1 MRIAPLV
8 ILLSTTLTMTA
19 QISGGPLT
27 IARSARTRPSH
38 APVQMYRGGG
48 TPYNDLCQNA
58 VVHPLPADGSIT
70 MNGDNTGATD
80 TEDFGNPVCWE
91 AFTIDTCATVT
102 VSYCSTDPLFE
113 LVYSIL
119 IVGCPDFIANVQ
131 NNGTAA
137 CDDGNTVITYEALA
151 AGTYYVPV
159 LLTAGAE
166 GPYMLTVTSDV
177 CDTPPLN
184 DICANATM
192 LAVVQ
197 DCALGMA
204 MGNNANTVINSTP
217 SCATTTSQFQDVWYQ
232 FDSGEHDEVVI
243 TIAPGTIGDI
253 GLEVRDGCSGA
264 AVFCATG
271 DTSYTIPVDPGTNY
285 RVRIFS
291 NNDFGF
297 GGTFGICVTLA
308 QSDCAAGALSAIGGA
323 TAVSACTNGGDPIVF
338 ALDGANGNATALVL
352 TDAEDTLIALL
363 PGFNLIPDGMVP
375 GDYHIWGLAFD
386 GDLEGAEPDSL
397 LSGITATGNCLDVS
411 ETPVTVTIEICQG
424 VGSASTTGRNFV
436 PYANADGIW
445 LRWSGGQERIRCELF
460 DARGSV
466 ISQRMLV
473 ATPGQVECVGPS
485 GRPAPGAYVLRVT
498 GEDDPPMVERVFV
511 Q

>member
-1 MRIAPLV
+1 MRIAPLF
-8 ILLSTTLTMTA
+8 ILLSTALTMTA
-19 QISGGPLT
+19 QMSGGPLT
-27 IARSARTRPSH
+27 ITRSARTRTMH
-38 APVQMYRGGG
+38 APVEAHRGGAA
-48 TPYNDLCQNA
+48 PANDLCQNA
-58 VVHPLPADGSIT
+58 VVHALPADGSIT

-102 VSYCSTDPLFE
+102 VSYCGTDPFFE

-131 NNGTAA
+131 NNGTTA
-137 CDDGNTVITYEALA
+137 CEDGNTVITYEALT

-159 LLTAGAE
+159 LSIAGAV
-166 GPYMLTVTSDV
+166 GPYTMTITSDV

-184 DICANATM
+184 DICADATL

-243 TIAPGTIGDI
+243 KLAPGTIGDI

-271 DTSYTIPVDPGTNY
+271 DTSYTVPVAPGTHY
-285 RVRIFS
+285 RARVFS

-297 GGTFGICVTLA
+297 GGTFGICVTLPQGA
-308 QSDCAAGALSAIGGA
+308 CSAGALSVLGGA
-323 TAVSACTNGGDPIVF
+323 MAVSACTNGGDPVVF
-338 ALDGANGNATALVL
+338 VLEGAIGNTTAFIL
-352 TDAEDTLIALL
+352 TDAEDTIITLL
-363 PGFNLIPDGMVP
+363 PGFNLIPDGLVP
-375 GDYHIWGLAFD
+375 GDYHVRALVYD
-386 GDLEGAEPDSL
+386 GDLIGAAPGSP
-397 LSGITATGNCLDVS
+397 LSGITATGNCLDLS
-411 ETPVTVTIEICQG
+411 DTPVTVSIEICQG
-424 VGSASTTGRNFV
+424 VEHLSMTGQYFV
-436 PYANADGIW
+436 WFTNADGIW
-445 LRWSGGQERIRCELF
+445 LRWSGGHERIRCELF
-460 DARGSV
+460 DARGSL
-466 ISQRMLV
+466 IAQGMHGAS
-473 ATPGQVECVGPS
+473 PGQVGCVTPS

-498 GEDDPPMVERVFV
+498 CEGDPPMVERVFV
-511 Q
+511 H

>member
-1 MRIAPLV
+1 MRIAPLF
-8 ILLSTTLTMTA
+8 ILLFSTLTMTA
-19 QISGGPLT
+19 QMPGGPLT
-27 IARSARTRPSH
+27 ITRSISTRPAH
-38 APVQMYRGGG
+38 APVQAHRGTGA
-48 TPYNDLCQNA
+48 PYNDLCQN
-58 VVHPLPADGSIT
+58 VIVHTLPSDGSVSIT
-70 MNGDNTGATD
+70 GDNTGATD

-102 VSYCSTDPLFE
+102 VSYCGTDPLFE

-131 NNGTAA
+131 NNGTTA

-159 LLTAGAE
+159 LSTAGAE
-166 GPYMLTVTSDV
+166 GAYTMTVTSDV

-197 DCALGMA
+197 DCALGMV
-204 MGNNANTVINSTP
+204 MGNNANTVVNSTP
-217 SCATTTSQFQDVWYQ
+217 SCVTTTTQFQDVWYQ

-243 TIAPGTIGDI
+243 KLAPGTIGDI
-253 GLEVRDGCSGA
+253 GLEVRDGCSGV

-297 GGTFGICVTLA
+297 GGTFGICVTLP
-308 QSDCAAGALSAIGGA
+308 QGECAAGALSVIGGA
-323 TAVSACTNGGDPIVF
+323 TSVSACTNGGDPIVF
-338 ALDGANGNATALVL
+338 ALDGASGNATALVL
-352 TDAEDTLIALL
+352 TDAEDTIITVL
-363 PGFNLIPDGMVP
+363 PGFNLMPDGMVP
-375 GDYHIWGLAFD
+375 GDYHVWAFAFD
-386 GDLEGAEPDSL
+386 SDLLGAEPDSI
-397 LSGITATGNCLDVS
+397 LSGITATGNCLDVGDS
-411 ETPVTVTIEICQG
+411 PVTVTIEICQG
-424 VGSASTTGRNFV
+424 IEGASTNGPNFV
-436 PYANADGIW
+436 LLTNLDGVW

-460 DARGSV
+460 DARGSL
-466 ISQRMLV
+466 ISREMLV
-473 ATPGQVECVGPS
+473 ASPGLVECVTPS

-498 GEDDPPMVERVFV
+498 GEGDPPMVERVFV
-511 Q
+511 H